1 MARKKSPSSIVKG
14 DRVRVIRG
22 NFRDMEGPVLR
33 VIPAKER
40 VVVEGVNMRKRHE
53 RPSEANPEG
62 GIVTFEA
69 PIHVSNVMLVD
80 PAGGQELGVLRRLA
94 HTDVQDDL
102 LDFRNLVRVAPLEL
116 LGQLGPCVFLVM
128 SQ

>member
-1 MARKKSPSSIVKG
+1 MARKSRSNIVKG

-22 NFRDMEGPVLR
+22 NFRDMEGAVLS

-62 GIVTFEA
+62 GIITFEA

-80 PAGGQELGVLRRLA
+80 IAEGQASR
-94 HTDVQDDL
+94 
-102 LDFRNLVRVAPLEL
+102 VRVRQEADGTKERIAVKTANPLPKPHA
-116 LGQLGPCVFLVM
+116 GV
-128 SQ
+128 

>member
-1 MARKKSPSSIVKG
+1 MARKRSPSRIVKG

-33 VIPAKER
+33 VISTQER

-62 GIVTFEA
+62 GITTFEA

-80 PAGGQELGVLRRLA
+80 PAGGQASRTR
-94 HTDVQDDL
+94 
-102 LDFRNLVRVAPLEL
+102 VRTEADGAKERIAVKTGNPIPKPKA
-116 LGQLGPCVFLVM
+116 GA
-128 SQ
+128 

>member
-1 MARKKSPSSIVKG
+1 MAGKKPSSIVKG

-22 NFRDMEGPVLR
+22 NFRDMEGPVLS

-62 GIVTFEA
+62 GIITFEA

-80 PAGGQELGVLRRLA
+80 PAGGQASRIR
-94 HTDVQDDL
+94 
-102 LDFRNLVRVAPLEL
+102 VRVEADGAKERIAVKTGNPLPKPQA
-116 LGQLGPCVFLVM
+116 GV
-128 SQ
+128 

>member
-1 MARKKSPSSIVKG
+1 M
-14 DRVRVIRG
+14 RVIRG
-22 NFRDMEGPVLR
+22 NFRDMEGAVLR

-62 GIVTFEA
+62 GIITFEA

-80 PAGGQELGVLRRLA
+80 VAGGQASR
-94 HTDVQDDL
+94 
-102 LDFRNLVRVAPLEL
+102 VRVRQEADGTKERIAVKTGNPLPKPHA
-116 LGQLGPCVFLVM
+116 GV
-128 SQ
+128 

>member
-1 MARKKSPSSIVKG
+1 MAKKKSLSSIIKG

-33 VIPAKER
+33 VISEKDR

-62 GIVTFEA
+62 GIMTFEA

-80 PAGGQELGVLRRLA
+80 SAAGQASR
-94 HTDVQDDL
+94 
-102 LDFRNLVRVAPLEL
+102 VRVRIEADGAKERIAVKTGNPI
-116 LGQLGPCVFLVM
+116 PKP
-128 SQ
+128 